1 MRADN
6 SPELAGNLLC
16 CINHSK
22 YNIIKG
28 WVMKKKRNLKRNW
41 RQQKL
46 ITTSQLSMYD
56 FLFRKGGA
64 TRRELQIGLF
74 SILYV
79 FRERCFIFKY
89 PNHGT
94 APYSDTTGAC

>member
-16 CINHSK
+16 CINHGK

-56 FLFRKGGA
+56 FLFRKGGT
-64 TRRELQIGLF
+64 TRGEL
-74 SILYV
+74 
-79 FRERCFIFKY
+79 
-89 PNHGT
+89 
-94 APYSDTTGAC
+94 